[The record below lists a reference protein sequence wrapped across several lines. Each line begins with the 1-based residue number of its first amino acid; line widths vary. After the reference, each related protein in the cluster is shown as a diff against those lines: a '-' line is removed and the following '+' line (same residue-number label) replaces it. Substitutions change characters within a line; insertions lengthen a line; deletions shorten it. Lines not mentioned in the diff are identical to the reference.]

1 MDDPSAVLD
10 PHLRVK
16 GVQGL
21 RVVDASV
28 MPTITSG
35 NTNAPTLM
43 IAEKA
48 AAWIREGL

>member
-1 MDDPSAVLD
+1 MGQMDDPSAVLD

-35 NTNAPTLM
+35 KHQRPHPDDRR
-43 IAEKA
+43 KG
-48 AAWIREGL
+48 RRPG